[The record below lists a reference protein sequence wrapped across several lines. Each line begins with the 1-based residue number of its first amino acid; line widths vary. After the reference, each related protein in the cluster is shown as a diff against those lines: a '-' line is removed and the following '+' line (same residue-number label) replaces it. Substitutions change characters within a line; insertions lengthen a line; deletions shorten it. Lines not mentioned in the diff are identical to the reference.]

1 MARKLLS
8 DAAASKLARQQEEG
22 VETPRVLPRRK
33 AEKLPKSFRLGAV
46 DNERLRRLSERL
58 GEEARAADFRD
69 GGHQGLAAA
78 WRENRRQKIAGIGE
92 RRGFREQMSTTFVV
106 HRSMRM

>member
-22 VETPRVLPRRK
+22 GDPPKVLPRRK

-46 DNERLRRLSERL
+46 DNERLRRLTERL
-58 GEEARAADFRD
+58 GEAADRPISETEAIK
-69 GGHQGLAAA
+69 GLLLL
-78 WRENRRQKIAGIGE
+78 GE
-92 RRGFREQMSTTFVV
+92 KTDAKKLLALVKDAVFESK
-106 HRSMRM
+106 